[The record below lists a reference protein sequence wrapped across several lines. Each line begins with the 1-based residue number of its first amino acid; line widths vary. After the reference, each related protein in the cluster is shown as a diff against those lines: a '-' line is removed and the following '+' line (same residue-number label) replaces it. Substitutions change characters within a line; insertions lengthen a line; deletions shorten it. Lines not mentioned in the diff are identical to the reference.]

1 MDRPMP
7 MDDIAW
13 LDDKPRPEPEP
24 EPEPEPASQQWTH
37 MRGVSVSYSS
47 TEEKGLLL
55 AARTAQAERTQALV
69 AAEREARAALESQ
82 RQASERDIVSVDA
95 QLSHLQQELN
105 GLDSASVAD
114 ARQLAATTGAKGA
127 THAIPSHSGRR
138 KRVLTLRGAQSGWM
152 QKLAG
157 GVRIGNKWQRR
168 WFVLDNARLTYFD
181 DEKKGTLKGT
191 VDMSNCTRVS
201 PAIPAYVDDVE
212 RQYEIEVE
220 LSHRTYRFRCDNKE
234 EFDHW
239 LRALQ
244 KGRED
249 PVLLTATAAK
259 CSVRTHVWLA
269 DARDAS
275 RRLPLSTVAQI
286 VTAATG
292 GPLLDEL
299 AVWTEGMREW
309 LPMRILVDQQSNP
322 KGMASAAAGG
332 ASAVEA
338 MPAAPAKTDRT
349 ATGGFV
355 KVNSDRLGSRCEMA
369 IELKMLQEL
378 ARRGA
383 AVSQP
388 ESFSIH
394 VSAAEPIAVETLATK
409 LLVGEA
415 FPDCSIWT
423 VGMDSWIP
431 IHTLLRTMPVITGRM
446 PSIADID
453 RLGEELAHSLDR
465 YVRTS
470 VPVTLHVYDLA
481 HSRALSGLNSRAL
494 GAFHVAVEVY
504 GYEWS
509 YGWNEDG
516 ETGVFACEPKQCEMH
531 TYRESISMGTTTMSR
546 EQVNTLLDKLEPA
559 WLGED
564 YDMTA
569 RNCCHFCREFSIGLG
584 VGEIPRWLY
593 RLADAGAAVEVG
605 LESVATGWRSITAK
619 LAGRVGSRAS
629 DE

>member
-1 MDRPMP
+1 MQQLGRR
-7 MDDIAW
+7 
-13 LDDKPRPEPEP
+13 L
-24 EPEPEPASQQWTH
+24 EPEPEPASAAGWTH
-37 MRGVSVSYSS
+37 VRGVGVGYSS
-47 TEEKGLLL
+47 TEEEPVLR
-55 AARTAQAERTQALV
+55 AARAAQAERAHALA
-69 AAEREARAALESQ
+69 AAEREATADLES
-82 RQASERDIVSVDA
+82 RRDASEREIVRA
-95 QLSHLQQELN
+95 EAELLHLQHE
-105 GLDSASVAD
+105 LDSMGAPGMAN
-114 ARQLAATTGAKGA
+114 ARQLAAATGARGA
-127 THAIPSHSGRR
+127 GRPISSASRR
-138 KRVLTLRGAQSGWM
+138 KRLPTLRGAQSGWM

-157 GVRIGNKWQRR
+157 GVRIGNPWQRR
-168 WFVLDNARLTYFD
+168 WFVLDNALLTYFD

-191 VDMSNCTRVS
+191 VDLSNCTRVS
-201 PAIPAYVDDVE
+201 PAIPACVDDLD
-212 RQYEIEVE
+212 RRYEIEVA
-220 LSHRTYRFRCDNKE
+220 LPRRTYRFRCDSKE

-239 LRALQ
+239 LSALQ

-259 CSVRTHVWLA
+259 CSVRTQVWLA

-286 VTAATG
+286 VVAAARG

-299 AVWTEGMREW
+299 AVWVEGMREW

-322 KGMASAAAGG
+322 SGIASGG
-332 ASAVEA
+332 TAHKDTVAS
-338 MPAAPAKTDRT
+338 
-349 ATGGFV
+349 GGFV

-378 ARRGA
+378 GRRGA

-388 ESFSIH
+388 EDLSIH
-394 VSAAEPIAVETLATK
+394 VSASEPIAVKKLASQ
-409 LLVGEA
+409 LLAGEVL
-415 FPDCSIWT
+415 PDCSVWT
-423 VGMDSWIP
+423 AGMDSWIP
-431 IHTLLRTMPVITGRM
+431 IHTLLRTMPVVTRRL
-446 PSIADID
+446 PSVADID

-470 VPVTLHVYDLA
+470 VPVTLHVYDLGE
-481 HSRALSGLNSRAL
+481 SRALAGLNSRAL

-509 YGWNEDG
+509 YGWNDDG

-531 TYRESISMGTTTMSR
+531 TYRESISMGTTTLSR

-559 WLGED
+559 WLGEH
-564 YDMTA
+564 YDMVA
-569 RNCCHFCREFSIGLG
+569 RNCCHFSREFSIGLG

-593 RLADAGAAVEVG
+593 RLADAGAAVEGG
-605 LESVATGWRSITAK
+605 LKAIRAK
-619 LAGRVGSRAS
+619 LASRVGSGAS